1 MRILLICNAG
11 TSTSLLMKKLEKWGS
26 STHNEIVVKATS
38 FATYFDE
45 DLSQFDCF
53 LLGPQIGFRLEE
65 IKEGIKLPGAVIPAA
80 DYALSNCEAIY
91 KLAKN
96 LVK

>member
-1 MRILLICNAG
+1 MELY
-11 TSTSLLMKKLEKWGS
+11 EK
-26 STHNEIVVKATS
+26 
-38 FATYFDE
+38 FFDE

-65 IKEGIKLPGAVIPAA
+65 IKEGIKLPRAVIPAA